1 MCILS
6 NGAILSIAN
15 IHLAFGCPTANS
27 LRLVLLSLPPLTVKF
42 PTTLALPNPQGRRRA
57 SRRPARRPTVRST
70 PPVRTPASDPTKT
83 ASERPAGRRRRP
95 GGYIAPRPKSPPK
108 TALSVNMVDPLV
120 HHWPSG
126 PAGRLTPQHSGP
138 AGPPAKG
145 GIPAPALPVRRPT
158 VPLAEASRL
167 DPRPVR
173 ASPSG
178 PVLPNTGPGS
188 QGLSGNAYVLRE
200 PVSDRFPQYAVG
212 EE

>member
-1 MCILS
+1 MVCHGLQPGTPAISYKLITTIMCILS

-95 GGYIAPRPKSPPK
+95 GGYIDPPAQLPPK
-108 TALSVNMVDPLV
+108 NGPLRT
-120 HHWPSG
+120 HG
-126 PAGRLTPQHSGP
+126 GP
-138 AGPPAKG
+138 AGPPLAVQTGRRRHPGPCPAGPSVG
-145 GIPAPALPVRRPT
+145 GPPPRNNARPDRPSLTSYSISSIIASGCDASSVSKPVP
-158 VPLAEASRL
+158 
-167 DPRPVR
+167 
-173 ASPSG
+173 
-178 PVLPNTGPGS
+178 
-188 QGLSGNAYVLRE
+188 
-200 PVSDRFPQYAVG
+200 
-212 EE
+212 